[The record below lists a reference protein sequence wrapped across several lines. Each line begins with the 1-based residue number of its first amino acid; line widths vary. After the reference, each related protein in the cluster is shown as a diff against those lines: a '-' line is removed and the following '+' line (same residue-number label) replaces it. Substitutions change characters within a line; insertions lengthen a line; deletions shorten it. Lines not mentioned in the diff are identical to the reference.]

1 MRTWL
6 EIDFGQMKKNL
17 DVVRGV
23 LPKGCG
29 LIAVVKA
36 NAYGHG
42 FVKTAEKLAE
52 FGVDRFAV
60 ACISEAMELREAK
73 VPGKVLVLGS
83 TEPANAKL
91 AAENDITLACTGLEN
106 FEALK
111 KAMSGR
117 CCGNDPETV
126 GNKAKPLNIHIAVNT
141 GMNRIGFDCK
151 TEGQLDQIAAAYR
164 AANEDP
170 ASPIRITGIF
180 SHFSSADDT
189 SEGADPYTKLQLS
202 RYEAV
207 LSHLQKLG
215 IDPGLRHISNSGGIG
230 KYPQARF
237 DAVRCGALIYGYN
250 TAMDA
255 KLPVEPAMEW
265 KTSVTVIRTIDKG
278 DAVSYSRKFVADGP
292 RVIATLGIGYADGLS
307 RALSN
312 KGCVLINGRKAPM
325 VGNICMDQMMVDI
338 TEIQNSAGP
347 EGLVKVGDEAIII
360 GCSGDLAI
368 TADDVAETQGSC
380 MHEVLSTIGR
390 RVERIYK

>member
-6 EIDFGQMKKNL
+6 EIDFEQIKKNL

-29 LIAVVKA
+29 LTAVVKA

-42 FVKTAEKLAE
+42 FVRTAAKLAE
-52 FGVDRFAV
+52 FGVDSFAV
-60 ACISEAMELREAK
+60 ACISEAMELREAG
-73 VPGKVLVLGS
+73 VPGSVLVLGS
-83 TEPANAKL
+83 TEASQARL
-91 AAENDITLACTGLEN
+91 AAENDITLACTGPEH
-106 FEALK
+106 FESLR
-111 KAMSGR
+111 KAMAGS
-117 CCGNDPETV
+117 PV
-126 GNKAKPLNIHIAVNT
+126 PLKIHAAINT
-141 GMNRIGFDCK
+141 GMNRIGFDCR
-151 TEGQLDQIAAAYR
+151 TEEQLDAIAAAYR
-164 AANEDP
+164 TANGDS
-170 ASPIRITGIF
+170 ASTLRITGIF

-207 LSHLQKLG
+207 LAHLEKLG

-255 KLPVEPAMEW
+255 KLPVRPAMQW
-265 KTSVTVIRTIDKG
+265 KTAVTVIRTIDRG

-292 RVIATLGIGYADGLS
+292 TVIATLGIGYADGLS

-312 KGCVLINGRKAPM
+312 KGYVLINGQKAPM

-338 TEIQNSAGP
+338 TAIQNSAGS
-347 EGLVKVGDEAIII
+347 ESRVKVGDEAIII
-360 GCSGDLAI
+360 GRSGDLEI
-368 TADDVAETQGSC
+368 TADDVAEIQGSC
-380 MHEVLSTIGR
+380 MHEVLSTIGI
-390 RVERIYK
+390 RVERYYK

>member
-6 EIDFGQMKKNL
+6 EIDFEQIKKNL
-17 DVVRGV
+17 DVVHGV

-52 FGVDRFAV
+52 FGVDKFAV
-60 ACISEAMELREAK
+60 ACISEAMELRNAEI
-73 VPGKVLVLGS
+73 PGKVLVLGS
-83 TEPANAKL
+83 TEPALAAL
-91 AAENDITLACTGLEN
+91 AAENDITLACTGPEH
-106 FEALK
+106 FEALCK
-111 KAMSGR
+111 EMTGSGI
-117 CCGNDPETV
+117 
-126 GNKAKPLNIHIAVNT
+126 PLKIHIAVNT

-151 TEGQLDQIAAAYR
+151 TEEQLDAIADAYR
-164 AANEDP
+164 RANGDP
-170 ASPIRITGIF
+170 DSPVRITGIF

-189 SEGADPYTKLQLS
+189 SEGADPYTRLQLS

-207 LSHLQKLG
+207 LAHLDKLG

-255 KLPVEPAMEW
+255 KLPVEPAMQW
-265 KTSVTVIRTIDKG
+265 KTSITVIRTIDKG
-278 DAVSYSRKFVADGP
+278 DAVSYSRKFIADGP

-312 KGCVLINGRKAPM
+312 KGYVLINGCKAPM

-338 TEIQNSAGP
+338 TGITA
-347 EGLVKVGDEAIII
+347 KVGDQAVII
-360 GCSGDLAI
+360 GRSGGLAI
-368 TADDVAETQGSC
+368 TADDVAEIQGSC
-380 MHEVLSTIGR
+380 MHEVLSTIGI
-390 RVERIYK
+390 RVERYYK

>member
-6 EIDFGQMKKNL
+6 EIDFSQMKKNL
-17 DVVRGV
+17 DVVKSV
-23 LPKGCG
+23 LPGDCE

-52 FGVDRFAV
+52 FGVKRFAV

-73 VPGKVLVLGS
+73 VPGSVLVLGS
-83 TEPANAKL
+83 TEPADAAL
-91 AAENDITLACTGLEN
+91 AAENDITIACTGAEH
-106 FEALK
+106 FEALR
-111 KAMSGR
+111 KAAKGL
-117 CCGNDPETV
+117 
-126 GNKAKPLNIHIAVNT
+126 KKPLNIHIAINT

-151 TEGQLDQIAAAYR
+151 TEEQLDQIAAAYK
-164 AANEDP
+164 AANGDP
-170 ASPIRITGIF
+170 DSPIRITGIF
-180 SHFSSADDT
+180 SHFSSSDDT

-202 RYEAV
+202 RYETV
-207 LSHLQKLG
+207 LAHLKKHR

-250 TAMDA
+250 TAFDA

-278 DAVSYSRKFVADGP
+278 DAVSYSRKFIADGP

-312 KGCVLINGRKAPM
+312 RGCVLINGCKAPM

-338 TEIQNSAGP
+338 TDIQLQAEKALNSNAPGAARP
-347 EGLVKVGDEAIII
+347 VKVGDEAIII
-360 GCSGDLAI
+360 GRSGDLVI

-390 RVERIYK
+390 RVDRIYK